1 MSGVSRMSQFD
12 VAGVGGLESPPSRSR
27 VRHKLV
33 DSAADAQASAAVSED
48 GDCSLSHNLNGQ
60 RLGRKGRGTR
70 ERSLAA
76 AAELLATAPRETP
89 ISLSAVARQASLGL
103 TSLYNYFAD
112 LTELLVALLEP
123 VMATAQDSYLAELR
137 ERWPDAQLAERS
149 YSFVRSYYDFWAKHA
164 RLLHLRNTLSDTNDE
179 RMTTARL
186 RATQPII
193 RLLVEQMGGD
203 PRALRSRAFG
213 MATVLMIGTE
223 RAVTTL
229 TDSELPIR
237 LAADIQH
244 DADHFLLPCAR
255 LVEMAIRDMRAK
267 LAAG

>member
-1 MSGVSRMSQFD
+1 
-12 VAGVGGLESPPSRSR
+12 
-27 VRHKLV
+27 LV
-33 DSAADAQASAAVSED
+33 DSVAAAVADSTATAAVAEE
-48 GDCSLSHNLNGQ
+48 GDCPLSHNLNGQ
-60 RLGRKGRGTR
+60 RLGRKGRDTR
-70 ERSLAA
+70 ERILAA
-76 AAELLATAPRETP
+76 ATELLATAPRETP
-89 ISLSAVARQASLGL
+89 ISLSAVARQATLGL

-137 ERWPDAQLAERS
+137 ERWPDAELAERS
-149 YSFVRSYYDFWAKHA
+149 YRFVRAYYDFWAKHS
-164 RLLHLRNTLSDTNDE
+164 RLMHLRNTLSDTNDE
-179 RMTTARL
+179 RMTIARL

-255 LVEMAIRDMRAK
+255 LVEMAIRDMRAQ
-267 LAAG
+267 LALA